1 MPEPPRTGDAVVE
14 LVRKSELADDDVLNT
29 FLQRSGP
36 LPPSAA
42 DTASAMVE
50 AGILTRFQAGAI
62 LQGKHRGFR
71 LGHYKILDKIGT
83 GGMGQV
89 FLAEHV
95 RMKRL
100 VALKVLPGRK
110 ALDRTNVER
119 FYREAR
125 AVAALDHPNIV
136 RAHDVACDKNT
147 YYLVLEYIEGE
158 SLEQKRAAAG
168 GRLPM
173 NEACACVVQAAAGL
187 QHAHEKGLAH
197 RDIKPGNLLVDGEGV
212 VKILDMGLARFFE
225 NEEDK
230 LTHRMDPGGVMGTA
244 DYVSPEQLIDSSRA
258 DHRADIY
265 SLGATLYHL
274 VTGQPPFSGTTTA
287 KLVAH
292 QLQSVPPAH
301 AIRKGLPEALSA
313 VIARMMAK
321 DPDDRYQSAAEV
333 VEALMP
339 FVDDS
344 HDGSGMSA
352 RLPPIAAAAVAQ
364 STANLGGSA
373 GRARAVAR
381 QKRQLLIG
389 VAAAVAVLVVAVAVA
404 ALRDK
409 DPQNPR
415 GGGGSD
421 VAPQPDVLRKL
432 YALDVG
438 KTNVEA
444 ALFTPGD
451 AQLITSG
458 SDKLV
463 RVWDAKT
470 GEPVRSMEGHAGN
483 VRALSLLPGG
493 KRLLSA
499 SHDRTLKL
507 WEVATGKC
515 LKTYEGHAAQ
525 VVGVAALPDGRRFL
539 SSAAD
544 GTIWLWDVET
554 REVLNR
560 YPRAPLPVYGLVV
573 TSDGRRAVAGMW
585 DAKRNSAKSG
595 EAAKLTPVAVWVFEV
610 ESGKEL
616 MRRRTESSVSHV
628 RMSPDD
634 RLAVFGTAEGVMV
647 WDIDADGF
655 RAFTGVSRRVTCAT
669 FTRDGRHVL
678 ATGYANSLHIWD
690 AVSGTLVAGE
700 SGLPAQGYLV
710 STSHDGTTIAVVGAE
725 GGAVV
730 WKLPSSLVPAR

>member
-1 MPEPPRTGDAVVE
+1 VE

-42 DTASAMVE
+42 DTASAMVD
-50 AGILTRFQAGAI
+50 AGLLTRFQAGAI

-71 LGHYKILDKIGT
+71 LGHYKILDRIGT
-83 GGMGQV
+83 GGMGLV

-95 RMKRL
+95 RMRRQ

-147 YYLVLEYIEGE
+147 HFLVMEYIEGE
-158 SLEQKRAAAG
+158 SLEQKRTRAG
-168 GRLPM
+168 GRLGVA
-173 NEACACVVQAAAGL
+173 EACAFVVQAAAGL

-212 VKILDMGLARFFE
+212 VKVLDMGLARFFE
-225 NEEDK
+225 NEEDR

-244 DYVSPEQLIDSSRA
+244 DYVSPEQLIDSTHA

-292 QLQSVPPAH
+292 QLQRVPPAH
-301 AIRKGLPEALSA
+301 AVNRGVPAGLSA

-321 DPDDRYQSAAEV
+321 DPDDRYQTAAEV
-333 VEALMP
+333 VAALVP

-344 HDGSGMSA
+344 HDGSGLTA
-352 RLPPIAAAAVAQ
+352 RLPPIAAAAVSQ
-364 STANLGGSA
+364 TTGSLPVA
-373 GRARAVAR
+373 AMRARVAAR

-389 VAAAVAVLVVAVAVA
+389 AAIALGVLAAALALA

-409 DPQNPR
+409 DPENPR

-421 VAPQPDVLRKL
+421 VAAQPDVLRKL
-432 YALDVG
+432 YSLDVG

-451 AQLITSG
+451 SQLITAG
-458 SDKLV
+458 SDRLV

-470 GEPVRSMEGHAGN
+470 GTPVRSMEGHTAN

-499 SHDRTLKL
+499 SHDKTLKL
-507 WEVATGKC
+507 WEVATGRC

-544 GTIWLWDVET
+544 GTVWLWDVET

-560 YPRAPLPVYGLVV
+560 YKPAPLPVYGLAV

-585 DAKRNSAKSG
+585 DSRRNNPKPG
-595 EAAKLTPVAVWVFEV
+595 DLAKLPPVEVWAFEV
-610 ESGKEL
+610 ESGREL
-616 MRRRTESSVSHV
+616 MRRPVQSSVSHV
-628 RMSPDD
+628 RTSSDN

-678 ATGYANSLHIWD
+678 ATGYENALHAWD
-690 AVSGTLVAGE
+690 AVSGKLVAGE
-700 SGLPAQGYLV
+700 VCLPAQGYFV
-710 STSHDGTTIAVVGAE
+710 GTSHDGTMIAVVGAE

-730 WKLPSSLVPAR
+730 WKLPPSLVPAR